1 MGKNELVI
9 DEFEANIVRQ
19 IFDLYLNQN
28 KGLKAI
34 ANYLNKQGYHTIN
47 KKPFSVYGV
56 KYILNNPV
64 YKGYVRFNNYQN

>member
-1 MGKNELVI
+1 MTGRVLGYVLRPNPLTGKNELVI

-34 ANYLNKQGYHTIN
+34 ANYLNNRVI
-47 KKPFSVYGV
+47 
-56 KYILNNPV
+56 I
-64 YKGYVRFNNYQN
+64 